1 MSSNV
6 MKNYGRIDI
15 SFEKGIGSYLYTND
29 GRRYLDFASGIAVT
43 NLGHSHPSLVA
54 AAKAQSEKL
63 WHVSNLYNIQSQSH
77 LAQRLCEHSFA
88 DKVFFCNSGAEAVE
102 AALKLARIHHDNTGN
117 PDRWRVISFR
127 NAFHGRTFATIAA
140 AGQPKHLKG
149 FEPQVRGFDHVD
161 FGDISSIESVI
172 TNETAAI
179 LLEPVQG
186 EGGIHVASKTFMQ
199 DLRDLCTNHGLLLIL
214 DEVQCGMGR
223 TGRMWAHEW
232 ANITP
237 DIMTVAKALGGGFP
251 IGACMA
257 IEEVASA
264 FIPGTHG
271 STFGGNPMAT
281 TIANAVLD
289 EIQNVHFLE
298 NVVANGDFLKERL
311 NLIRSSGSV
320 ITEVRGKGLMIGIQ
334 CNIPALDMM
343 AALRRKNLLTVIA
356 ECNTIRLLPPLTVD
370 RIEIDEACEAI
381 ESVVKELG
389 S

>member
-1 MSSNV
+1 M
-6 MKNYGRIDI
+6 
-15 SFEKGIGSYLYTND
+15 GSD
-29 GRRYLDFASGIAVT
+29 MCIR
-43 NLGHSHPSLVA
+43 
-54 AAKAQSEKL
+54 
-63 WHVSNLYNIQSQSH
+63 
-77 LAQRLCEHSFA
+77 
-88 DKVFFCNSGAEAVE
+88 
-102 AALKLARIHHDNTGN
+102 
-117 PDRWRVISFR
+117 DR
-127 NAFHGRTFATIAA
+127 
-140 AGQPKHLKG
+140 
-149 FEPQVRGFDHVD
+149 
-161 FGDISSIESVI
+161 
-172 TNETAAI
+172 
-179 LLEPVQG
+179 G

>member
-1 MSSNV
+1 MAV
-6 MKNYGRIDI
+6 QT
-15 SFEKGIGSYLYTND
+15 FE
-29 GRRYLDFASGIAVT
+29 DFI
-43 NLGHSHPSLVA
+43 
-54 AAKAQSEKL
+54 
-63 WHVSNLYNIQSQSH
+63 
-77 LAQRLCEHSFA
+77 
-88 DKVFFCNSGAEAVE
+88 
-102 AALKLARIHHDNTGN
+102 
-117 PDRWRVISFR
+117 
-127 NAFHGRTFATIAA
+127 
-140 AGQPKHLKG
+140 
-149 FEPQVRGFDHVD
+149 DHVD
-161 FGDISSIESVI
+161 FGDISSIESAI

-271 STFGGNPMAT
+271 STFGGIPMAT

-370 RIEIDEACEAI
+370 RIEIDEACDAI

>member
-257 IEEVASA
+257 TEEVASA

-343 AALRRKNLLTVIA
+343 AALRRKHLLTVIA